1 MERIRVGTIGSGGIV
16 QAVHIPQLLSH
27 GKVDFA
33 WCADIDE
40 ATAAGAARKAGAPRW
55 GTDYRQLL
63 RDHPVDAV
71 TIGTPHVSHHDA
83 VMAALDAGVHV
94 CCEKPLAMSLAEA
107 EAMAAE
113 ARRLG
118 VVTFVPFS
126 YWFVPAARLLK
137 DLIDEGA
144 LGRLTHVNGYYGQ
157 GNAFGDGPMRWRFQ
171 KAIAGSGALGDLG
184 SHLISLTHLW
194 GGRIARLTAQMK
206 TFVHDRQV
214 EGTSE
219 RAPVDVDDDVQLL
232 GELENGALVNLSASR
247 TYAGRANF
255 QRVEVSGFDGGAVYD
270 NSERSRLEV
279 CLGQAWTARNQWAM
293 MQALPRHH
301 LTQMHVFADA
311 ILAGKAPV
319 EVLPN
324 FEVGLEVQRVMDA
337 VERSARTGAW
347 VEL

>member
-33 WCADIDE
+33 WCADMDE
-40 ATAAGAARKAGAPRW
+40 ATARTAAGKAGAHNW
-55 GTDYRQLL
+55 GTDYRKLL
-63 RDHPVDAV
+63 RDYPVDAV
-71 TIGTPHVSHHDA
+71 TVGTTHVAHFDA
-83 VMAALDAGVHV
+83 VMAALESGVHV
-94 CCEKPLAMSLAEA
+94 CCEKPLAMNAAEA
-107 EAMAAE
+107 ETMAAE
-113 ARRLG
+113 AKRLG
-118 VVTFVPFS
+118 VITFVPFS

-137 DLIDEGA
+137 DLIDEGF

-184 SHLISLTHLW
+184 SHLISLTHFW
-194 GGRIARLTAQMK
+194 GGRIVRLTAHTK
-206 TFVHDRQV
+206 TFVHDRVV
-214 EGTSE
+214 EGTDE
-219 RAPVDVDDDVQLL
+219 RAPVDVDDDVQVI

-255 QRVEVSGFDGGAVYD
+255 QRVEVSGFEGGAVYD
-270 NSERSRLEV
+270 NSHRSQLEV
-279 CLGQAWTARNQWAM
+279 CLGSPWTRWNQWST
-293 MQALPRHH
+293 MQALPKHH

-311 ILAGKAPV
+311 ILAGTAP
-319 EVLPN
+319 EAVLPN
-324 FEVGLEVQRVMDA
+324 FQIGLEVQRVMEA
-337 VERSARTGAW
+337 IERSATSGQW